1 MKKWLIALW
10 LALASL
16 SVLANEASPLA
27 QDPAIEVRLKD
38 MSHELRCLVCQNQ
51 TLADSDAVLAQD
63 LRREIRLQMQE
74 GKSNQEVMD
83 YLVSR
88 YGDFVRYRPPLKSST
103 VLLWLGP
110 FVLLLAGGIG
120 LFIQLRKRQ
129 AMVTDEPLSAEEA
142 RKVDELLDKES

>member
-1 MKKWLIALW
+1 MKKWLIVLW
-10 LALASL
+10 LALASF

-27 QDPAIEVRLKD
+27 QDPEIEARLKD

-51 TLADSDAVLAQD
+51 TLADSDALLAQD

-110 FVLLLAGGIG
+110 FVLLLAGGVG
-120 LFIQLRKRQ
+120 LFIQLRRRQ
-129 AMVTDEPLSAEEA
+129 KMTTEVPLSAEEA
-142 RKVDELLDKES
+142 RKISELLDKES